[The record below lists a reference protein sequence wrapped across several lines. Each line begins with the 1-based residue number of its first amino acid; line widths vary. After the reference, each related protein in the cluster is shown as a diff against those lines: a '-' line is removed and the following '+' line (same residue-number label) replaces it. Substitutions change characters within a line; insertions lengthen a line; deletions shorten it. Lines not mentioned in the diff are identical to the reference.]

1 MKITKLLAHP
11 LRCELDEPF
20 AYSQKWFGART
31 TLLVE
36 IQTDTGITGWGEV
49 FCHDAWPAVVP
60 LLERVLQP
68 LIVDLDPLRRQVIW
82 ETLYNWT
89 RDYGQR
95 GLTAAAISGID
106 IALWDITGQ
115 ALQQPIHT
123 LLGGPFCDRVRAYAT
138 GMYQT
143 RPSVGEPSVLA
154 REAEAYVA
162 QGFTAVKVKVG
173 FGVERDVAN
182 VRAVRQAIGDAI
194 DLMVDA
200 NHAYDPERA
209 IALGQRIAPY
219 RISWFE
225 EPVVPEIPEA
235 YRQVRQALAIPI
247 AGGEA
252 EFTRYGFQQLFRQG
266 CLDIAQP
273 DICITGGISETMRI
287 AQLAQVWGVRCV
299 PHVWGSGIALAA
311 ALQVLAALPPEPLS
325 LNPRRALLEYDRTEN
340 PIRDQIL
347 VTPMEMIDGS
357 VLVPSGPGL
366 GVTVNREVL
375 ERYRI
380 S

>member
-1 MKITKLLAHP
+1 MKIKQLVAHP
-11 LRCELDEPF
+11 LRCPLKEPF
-20 AYSQKWFGART
+20 AYSQKWFDART

-36 IQTDTGITGWGEV
+36 VRTDVGITGWGEV
-49 FCHDAWPAVVP
+49 FSHDAWPALVP
-60 LLERVLQP
+60 LIERVLQP
-68 LIVDLDPLRRQVIW
+68 LVVDHDALARQVIW
-82 ETLYNWT
+82 EKLYNWT

-106 IALWDITGQ
+106 IALWDIAGKAVGQ
-115 ALQQPIHT
+115 PVYA

-143 RPSVGEPSVLA
+143 KPSLDDPCVLA
-154 REAEAYVA
+154 QEATSYVE
-162 QGFTAVKVKVG
+162 QGFTALKVKVG
-173 FGVERDVAN
+173 FGIERDVVN
-182 VRAVRQAIGDAI
+182 VRAIRRAIGDET

-209 IALGQRIAPY
+209 ISLGQRIAPF
-219 RISWFE
+219 RIAWLE
-225 EPVVPEIPEA
+225 EPVVPEIPDA
-235 YRQVRQALAIPI
+235 YRQVRQALSIPI

-252 EFTRYGFQQLFRQG
+252 EFTRYGFQQLFRQS

-299 PHVWGSGIALAA
+299 PHVWGSGVALAA
-311 ALQVLAALPPEPLS
+311 ALHVLSALPPEPLS
-325 LNPRRALLEYDRTEN
+325 LNPRKPLLEYDRTEN
-340 PIRDQIL
+340 PIRDRIL
-347 VTPMEMIDGS
+347 TTPIEMVDGQ
-357 VLVPSGPGL
+357 VLVPSGHGL
-366 GVTVNREVL
+366 GVTVDRDVI
-375 ERYRI
+375 ERYGV

>member
-1 MKITKLLAHP
+1 MKIKQLVAHP

-20 AYSQKWFGART
+20 AYSQKWFDART
-31 TLLVE
+31 TLFVE
-36 IQTDTGITGWGEV
+36 VQTDTGITGWGEV
-49 FCHDAWPAVVP
+49 FCHDAWPAIVP

-68 LIVDLDPLRRQVIW
+68 LIVDQDPLARQVIW
-82 ETLYNWT
+82 ERLYNWT

-106 IALWDITGQ
+106 IALWDIAGK
-115 ALQQPIHT
+115 ALEQPIHT
-123 LLGGPFCDRVRAYAT
+123 LLGGPFCDRVRPYAT

-143 RPSVGEPSVLA
+143 RASLDDPSVLA
-154 REAEAYVA
+154 REAETYVT
-162 QGFTAVKVKVG
+162 QGFSAVKIKVG
-173 FGVERDVAN
+173 FGVERDAAN
-182 VRAVRQAIGDAI
+182 VRAVRQTIGDDI

-209 IALGQRIAPY
+209 IALGRRLEPFRIA
-219 RISWFE
+219 WFE

-235 YRQVRQALAIPI
+235 YRQVRQALSIPI

-311 ALQVLAALPPEPLS
+311 ALQVLAAMPPEPPSLS
-325 LNPRRALLEYDRTEN
+325 RRQPLLEYDRTEN
-340 PIRDQIL
+340 SIREQIL
-347 VTPMEMIDGS
+347 ATPIEMVDGQ
-357 VLVPSGPGL
+357 VLVPSAHGL
-366 GVTVNREVL
+366 GVTVDRDAL
-375 ERYRI
+375 ERYRV